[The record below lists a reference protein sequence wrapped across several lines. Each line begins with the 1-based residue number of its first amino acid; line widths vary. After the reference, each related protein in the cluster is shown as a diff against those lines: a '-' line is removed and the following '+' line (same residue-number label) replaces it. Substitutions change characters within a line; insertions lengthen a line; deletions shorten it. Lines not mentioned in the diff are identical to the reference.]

1 MVTGQLRDKTSKT
14 KILKTFAA
22 NLRAGDFITVD
33 FTSDGDWAHMDFV
46 TKRNSSAG
54 SSYGYIDYKV
64 AQHTTDYHAWTSSST
79 NGWETNN
86 GKGTYAIV
94 RR

>member
-1 MVTGQLRDKTSKT
+1 
-14 KILKTFAA
+14 
-22 NLRAGDFITVD
+22 
-33 FTSDGDWAHMDFV
+33 MDFV
-46 TKRNSSAG
+46 TKRDSSAG

-64 AQHTTDYHAWTSSST
+64 AQHTTDYHAWASSST

>member
-33 FTSDGDWAHMDFV
+33 FTSDGDWDHMGFV
-46 TKRNSSAG
+46 IKRDSSAG
-54 SSYGYIDYKV
+54 SYGYIDYKV
-64 AQHTTDYHAWTSSST
+64 AQHTTDYHALASSST
-79 NGWETNN
+79 NDWETNN